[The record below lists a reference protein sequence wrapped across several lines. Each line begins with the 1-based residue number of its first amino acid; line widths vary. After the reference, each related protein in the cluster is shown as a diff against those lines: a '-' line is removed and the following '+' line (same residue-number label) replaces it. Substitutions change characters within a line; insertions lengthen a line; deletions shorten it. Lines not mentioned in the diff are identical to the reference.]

1 MLVARNHIFLFGSSR
16 FAQSLLERQRDRGT
30 ERQRDRETER
40 QRDRETERQRDR
52 ETERQRDRETE
63 RDFAILHITLHIMES
78 RNIEVHAQ

>member
-52 ETERQRDRETE
+52 ER
-63 RDFAILHITLHIMES
+63 LC
-78 RNIEVHAQ
+78 NIAHYTTYHGKQKY

>member
-52 ETERQRDRETE
+52 ETERQRE
-63 RDFAILHITLHIMES
+63 ILQYCTLHYISWKAEILKSMH
-78 RNIEVHAQ
+78 NNT